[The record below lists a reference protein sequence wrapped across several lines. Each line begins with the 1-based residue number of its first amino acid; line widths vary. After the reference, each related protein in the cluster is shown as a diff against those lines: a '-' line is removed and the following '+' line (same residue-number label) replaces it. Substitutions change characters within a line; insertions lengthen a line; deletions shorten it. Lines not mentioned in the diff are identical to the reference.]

1 MPPRTHRAPGVPPPG
16 RRGMLRAMANAAPVT
31 LIVGD
36 EEFLADRAVRAVV
49 AAVRAEDPGAEV
61 HDLQGARWSPGS

>member
-1 MPPRTHRAPGVPPPG
+1 
-16 RRGMLRAMANAAPVT
+16 MLRAMANAAPVT